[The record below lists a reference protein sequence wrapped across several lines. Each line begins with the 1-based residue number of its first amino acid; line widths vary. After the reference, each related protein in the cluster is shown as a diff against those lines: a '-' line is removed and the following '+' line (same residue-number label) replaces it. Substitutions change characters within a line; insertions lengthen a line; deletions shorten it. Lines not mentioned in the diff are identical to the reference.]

1 MLTMKSMYPLAAL
14 LALAFSLAAQKPSI
28 CAYYGENARYGS
40 NDICNYM
47 KFESNDEA
55 EKVVDGIL
63 KQVGLKRNFIVME
76 CPNVENALAVN
87 LPSDIGTLR
96 YIIYDN
102 KFLDKV
108 ERRASSGWT
117 ATSILAHEIA
127 HHLNGHTL
135 DFGGSRPEKELEADE
150 FSGFVLYKL
159 GASLSEAQAAI
170 NSLQSDQGSS
180 THPPK
185 SQRLTAIARG
195 WRDAQNLAPKTA
207 TTTTTTQPS
216 ASISKGNAEAAA
228 KELYDKAV
236 AEKDTK
242 KAIDYCNMAIA
253 LNPDYALPYYERGRL
268 KNDINDY
275 KGAIEDL
282 DKYLSLSPNSELGY
296 LSRGYGKY
304 QIDNLQ
310 GALSDF
316 KKAIEINP
324 NYSLAYN
331 NLAGIENDLE
341 DYQAAINY
349 ATKAIDMNCSEKYRS
364 YAARGYAK
372 YKLKRYAESIED
384 FNQSLRIKPDFEY
397 AKSSRKKAAEALAKE

>member
-102 KFLDKV
+102 KFLEKV

-170 NSLQSDQGSS
+170 NSLQSEMGSS
-180 THPPK
+180 SHPPK
-185 SQRLTAIARG
+185 SQRLAAIARG
-195 WRDAQNLAPKTA
+195 WRDAQNLAPKTT

-236 AEKDTK
+236 AEKDNNK
-242 KAIDYCNMAIA
+242 MIEYCNMAIA
-253 LNPDYALPYYERGRL
+253 LKSDYASPYFTRGWAKDNL
-268 KNDINDY
+268 KNY
-275 KGAIEDL
+275 SGAIEDYTQYL
-282 DKYLSLSPNSELGY
+282 LLSPSSSEAYLNRGWARYNLSL
-296 LSRGYGKY
+296 Y
-304 QIDNLQ
+304 QEAIK
-310 GALSDF
+310 DF
-316 KKAIEINP
+316 DKAINLKP
-324 NYSLAYN
+324 DYYLAYN
-331 NLAGIENDLE
+331 DRSAAKNQTGQYANAIED
-341 DYQAAINY
+341 
-349 ATKAIDMNCSEKYRS
+349 ATKAINSNFDHKEWAYSN
-364 YAARGYAK
+364 RGYAK
-372 YKLKRYAESIED
+372 YKLGRYAEAIED
-384 FNQSLRIKPDFEY
+384 FNQALRVKPGHDY
-397 AKSSRKKAAEALAKE
+397 AITWRKKAAEALAKE

>member
-1 MLTMKSMYPLAAL
+1 MKSMLPIALL
-14 LALAFSLAAQKPSI
+14 LALAIPLFAQKPSI
-28 CAYYGENARYGS
+28 CAYYGENARYNNG
-40 NDICNYM
+40 DICNYM

-63 KQVGLKRNFIVME
+63 QQVGLKRNFIVME

-102 KFLDKV
+102 KFLEKV

-159 GASLSEAQAAI
+159 GATLSEAQAAI

-185 SQRLTAIARG
+185 SRRLSAIAKG
-195 WRDAQNLAPKTA
+195 WRDAQNLAPKPA
-207 TTTTTTQPS
+207 TPATTTQPTS
-216 ASISKGNAEAAA
+216 SISKGNAEAAA

-236 AEKDTK
+236 AEKDNDK
-242 KAIDYCNMAIA
+242 KIEYYNMAIA
-253 LNPDYALPYYERGRL
+253 LKPDYADPYYSRGWV
-268 KNDINDY
+268 KSQ
-275 KGAIEDL
+275 KGSYTEAIIDF
-282 DKYLSLSPNSELGY
+282 DKYLSMNPSSRFAY
-296 LSRGYGKY
+296 LERGLAKSRLNRHYDAIADY
-304 QIDNLQ
+304 D
-310 GALSDF
+310 
-316 KKAIEINP
+316 KAIEIDS
-324 NYSLAYN
+324 NYLLAYN
-331 NLAGIENDLE
+331 NRSSSKNDIGQ
-341 DYQAAINY
+341 YASAIDD
-349 ATKAIDMNCSEKYRS
+349 ATKAINGNFDRKEWAYSN
-364 YAARGYAK
+364 RGFAK
-372 YKLKRYAESIED
+372 FKLGRYAEAIED
-384 FNQSLRIKPDFEY
+384 FNQALRIKPGYDY
-397 AKSSRKKAAEALAKE
+397 AITWRKKAAEALAKE